1 MGRTALRPS
10 CVAPAQHVAGRC
22 NESRK
27 PNGHVPPKTGILTYQ
42 RGENRRSFGFA
53 TAGP

>member
-10 CVAPAQHVAGRC
+10 CVALAQHVAVRC
-22 NESRK
+22 NGSCK
-27 PNGHVPPKTGILTYQ
+27 PNGHVSPKTGILTYQ
-42 RGENRRSFGFA
+42 RGENQWSFGFA